1 MTVAGPAPR
10 PCESCPY
17 RRDAP
22 SGMWDAREYEKLPAY
37 DRDTAFQ
44 PAELF
49 LCHQNGAADDRA
61 RLCAGWVGCHGY
73 ELLALRLAGIRGE
86 MADAELRSAFDYRSP
101 VALFD
106 SGAAAAEHGMKN
118 IENPDSAALAAMD
131 KIEARRADV
140 RY

>member
-22 SGMWDAREYEKLPAY
+22 SGLWDVREYEKLPAY

-49 LCHQNGAADDRA
+49 LCHQNSADGGRV

-86 MADAELRSAFDYRSP
+86 LSDAELRSVFEYRSP
-101 VALFD
+101 VPLFD
-106 SGAAAAEHGMKN
+106 SGAAAAEHGVKN
-118 IENPDSAALAAMD
+118 IKNPDGAATAAMD
-131 KIEARRADV
+131 KIQARRADI
-140 RY
+140 R